1 MKVVQREMTFPQI
14 WEDFP
19 VFLVEIRYT
28 YQWEGRLLSGCLLA
42 GNEGAMIMDAILLIL
57 PVLTSAVLVCN
68 FVTCIHR
75 HRTVEDVYRSYHHLG
90 PLCLPVGHQPWS
102 VCLQYRC
109 PADAGSTLDVLPG
122 HVY

>member
-1 MKVVQREMTFPQI
+1 
-14 WEDFP
+14 
-19 VFLVEIRYT
+19 
-28 YQWEGRLLSGCLLA
+28 LSGFLLV
-42 GNEGAMIMDAILLIL
+42 GHEGAMSMDAILLIL

-90 PLCLPVGHQPWS
+90 PLCVPVGQQLWS
-102 VCLQYRC
+102 VGLHYRC
-109 PADAGSTLDVLPG
+109 PPDAGHALDVLPG